1 MNSQL
6 PPGAPPPAPKS
17 LRSSGHINDYMMVP
31 EFIRVISHG
40 DAPIIQ
46 LFKPKQNA
54 MLALEV
60 TDQKFV
66 VLALEGEQGG
76 TAWFHMIEQG
86 RRAGLTFSGAF
97 TCHAEILQTLLQEHV
112 YEKDAVEA
120 NKKREEERLIHARL
134 VTESAPIDWLRQT
147 VGRCMDMGA
156 SDMHFEVRGD
166 YTLLRVRRDGLMRK
180 VTHYPTRV
188 ALNGLSAGYT
198 ILAEEGSRTDVAF
211 NALSMQSALI
221 PVEVGEQKVQL
232 RYQSHPAVGGFDATL
247 RILRVGDVNKV
258 KLPEVENLG
267 YSPWQLERIKEAS
280 ASAWGGI
287 FVAGVTG
294 SGKTTTLS
302 SLLNRL
308 ARAGQRKII
317 SIEDPVEYQVP
328 GVTHLSIR
336 RNMGDLQRN
345 PFEAAMLAFLRMDPD
360 IGMFG
365 EIRDKVSAQMAHA
378 AIQTGHKL
386 LTTVHAT
393 SALGIVA
400 RLTSQQIGLL
410 REDVCSP
417 EFLSLLMYQ
426 SLVPRNCPQCNVPAE
441 QVMEVQTLK
450 AFETH
455 FGLDTAKMRSAS
467 DQGCPHCR
475 VQGLDHTDGK
485 HIGVKGVKVCAEV
498 IPVTH
503 ELLHLLGRK
512 EDIQAR
518 DHWLAQRRSGFDDE
532 DMLGKEAWGHA
543 LYEVSS
549 GVLDPYHFELAFGP
563 PSLLVQSRGLG

>member
-1 MNSQL
+1 MNT
-6 PPGAPPPAPKS
+6 PTPATPAGSKS
-17 LRSSGHINDYMMVP
+17 LRSSGHINDYLMVP
-31 EFIRVISHG
+31 EFLRVISHG
-40 DAPIIQ
+40 DAPLIQ
-46 LFKPKQNA
+46 LFKPKQHA
-54 MLALEV
+54 MLAIELS
-60 TDQKFV
+60 DQRFA

-86 RRAGLTFSGAF
+86 RRAGLTFAGAYS
-97 TCHAEILQTLLQEHV
+97 CSADILRTLLQEHV

-120 NKKREEERLIHARL
+120 NRKREEERLIQARL
-134 VTESAPIDWLRQT
+134 VAESAPIDWLRHT
-147 VGRCMDMGA
+147 VGVCMDLGA

-166 YTLLRVRRDGLMRK
+166 YTLLRVRRDGLVRK

-188 ALNGLSAGYT
+188 AVNGLSAGYT
-198 ILAEEGSRTDVAF
+198 VLAEEGSRTDVAF
-211 NALSMQSALI
+211 NALAVQSALI
-221 PVEVGEQKVQL
+221 PLEVGEQKVQL

-258 KLPEVENLG
+258 KLPELENLG
-267 YSPWQLERIKEAS
+267 YSPWQLDRLREAS

-308 ARAGQRKII
+308 AREGQRKII

-328 GVTHLSIR
+328 GVTHFSIR
-336 RNMGDLQRN
+336 RNMADAQRN
-345 PFEAAMLAFLRMDPD
+345 PFEVAMLAFLRMDPD

-426 SLVPRNCPQCNVPAE
+426 ALLPRNCPHCSVPAE
-441 QVMEVQTLK
+441 QVMSAQALEAYQ
-450 AFETH
+450 TH
-455 FGLDTAKMRSAS
+455 FKLDVASMRCAS

-475 VQGLDHTDGK
+475 VAGLDYSEGR

-503 ELLHLLGRK
+503 DLLRLLARK
-512 EDIQAR
+512 DDMQAR
-518 DHWLAQRRSGFDDE
+518 DYWLSQRHSGFDEE

-543 LYEVSS
+543 LYEVSR
-549 GVLDPYHFELAFGP
+549 GVVDPYHFELAFGP
-563 PSLLVQSRGLG
+563 PALLVQSRGLGQ